1 MNHPSQVLKRG
12 DAAALIGVSAS
23 TFKRRAAAD
32 PAFPPAIQIGVGRC
46 GYRVSDLV
54 AYVDTLAKRAATAAR
69 RAPPHDPAAAGRASG
84 AARRA
89 RAAARRAEAAQ

>member
-12 DAAALIGVSAS
+12 DAAALIGCSLA
-23 TFKRRAAAD
+23 TFKRRAASD
-32 PAFPPAIQIGVGRC
+32 PAFPPAIQIGVGRN
-46 GYRVSDLV
+46 GYRVADLV
-54 AYVDTLAKRAATAAR
+54 RYIDAMAERAVVATR

-89 RAAARRAEAAQ
+89 RAAARRGAKP